1 MDTEERNIQY
11 LNQKVIYTDDGRLLD
26 EEGNAV
32 MMGWEIDIM
41 EDIAKILCKN
51 KGKILN
57 VGFGL
62 GLIDEF
68 IELEKPKE
76 HWIIEA
82 HPDVINYMKKEGWD
96 KKENVICIF
105 DRWQNVIDDLPL
117 FDGIYF
123 DTWEDSTNEF
133 SKKVDNILTPGG
145 KYTFFSGFK
154 NDVGYWKEKG
164 YIIDEIKTKLKNVS
178 HMQRTDGKVYWDP
191 RIKEFIHQILTKP
204 INN

>member
-82 HPDVINYMKKEGWD
+82 HPDVINYMKTD
-96 KKENVICIF
+96 KKNYNNKINLI
-105 DRWQNVIDDLPL
+105 LL
-117 FDGIYF
+117 
-123 DTWEDSTNEF
+123 
-133 SKKVDNILTPGG
+133 SKIGNA
-145 KYTFFSGFK
+145 
-154 NDVGYWKEKG
+154 
-164 YIIDEIKTKLKNVS
+164 
-178 HMQRTDGKVYWDP
+178 R
-191 RIKEFIHQILTKP
+191 
-204 INN
+204 INNTYKAAEINSFLKKLLINR